1 MSLEIGALNLRFE
14 AHAEHRS
21 TAERVGQEARSCLSE
36 AFGAALASHA
46 ANSGV
51 VVVPRL
57 RVTVRAPLGGMR
69 GRDLARAIADAC
81 LRAAVND
88 SSTLAAC
95 AADREEG
102 TAERTL
108 RALTVLEGVR
118 IDRATEAAAWLA
130 ALARDERTVLRRAS
144 PYADLEHLS
153 SAAALVAVCAR
164 VGARAVL
171 VSLGTTWA
179 YTLARRCSAAEAIRL
194 LAMLD
199 DGSEPTAHT
208 WRMLAER
215 AAHAAQAGES
225 EVRALL
231 LAIRG
236 VFEGYPGAVN
246 AARVIVTLPAAAS
259 TSGATPALAAQALA
273 GAEERRSIDPGSGE
287 TPFESVCTGFWLL
300 LAHLTRRI
308 WEFDEESA
316 RAIAFV
322 VAERLWGALAGD
334 DPAIRAFTGER
345 EPAALRSA
353 VPPQARIDRLSVCVV
368 RDFARTLGHF
378 ERARA
383 GYLLRRMLFGPGL
396 VWRTAEGWAATLPQS
411 PIRIVLERAC
421 LLGEAATPWS
431 EPKLA
436 FARDP

>member
-1 MSLEIGALNLRFE
+1 MSLEIGAVKLRFE

-21 TAERVGQEARSCLSE
+21 TAERVGREACSSLSE
-36 AFGAALASHA
+36 AFAAAHASHA
-46 ANSGV
+46 ADSGV

-108 RALTVLEGVR
+108 RALTVLDGVR
-118 IDRATEAAAWLA
+118 IDRATEAAAWLV

-164 VGARAVL
+164 VDARAVL

-179 YTLARRCSAAEAIRL
+179 FKLARRCSAAEAIRL

-208 WRMLAER
+208 WRTLAER
-215 AAHAAQAGES
+215 AAHTAHAGES
-225 EVRALL
+225 DVGTLL
-231 LAIRG
+231 LAICG
-236 VFEGYPGAVN
+236 VFEGYPGAVI
-246 AARVIVTLPAAAS
+246 AARVIATLPAATA
-259 TSGATPALAAQALA
+259 TSGDAPAPVAQTGDAAL
-273 GAEERRSIDPGSGE
+273 
-287 TPFESVCTGFWLL
+287 ESACTGFWLL
-300 LAHLTRRI
+300 LPHLTRRL

-322 VAERLWGALAGD
+322 VAERLWGALAGG
-334 DPAIRAFTGER
+334 DPAIRAFTCER
-345 EPAALRSA
+345 EPAALRLA
-353 VPPQARIDRLSVCVV
+353 VPPQARIDRLSVCIV
-368 RDFARTLGHF
+368 RDFARTIFRF
-378 ERARA
+378 ERARV
-383 GYLLRRMLFGPGL
+383 GYLLRQMLFGPGL

-411 PIRIVLERAC
+411 PIRILLERAC
-421 LLGEAATPWS
+421 LLGEAATPWG
-431 EPKLA
+431 EPKLV